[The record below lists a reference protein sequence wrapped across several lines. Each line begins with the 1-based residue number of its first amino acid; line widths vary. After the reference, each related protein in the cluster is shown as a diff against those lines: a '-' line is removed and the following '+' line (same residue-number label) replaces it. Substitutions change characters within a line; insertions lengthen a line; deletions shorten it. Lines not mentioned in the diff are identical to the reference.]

1 MHRLSFPDFLFEPF
15 KSCYTSI
22 ITMYSIT
29 HTIDLP
35 LQADFLLWLPAC
47 KQPVHLGDRR
57 SDSWTD
63 TSCWGTFTR
72 TFCGFCPSLSQT
84 VTSAL
89 LPPGDWWKHRIR
101 HRVQYSRCDS
111 RYAPRIS
118 SRQSRF
124 PRICCSLCRGK
135 RTFFHFGY
143 WVHACS
149 SRKRKSELR

>member
-22 ITMYSIT
+22 ITIYSIT
-29 HTIDLP
+29 DNIDLP

-57 SDSWTD
+57 SDSRTD
-63 TSCWGTFTR
+63 TSCWETFTR

-101 HRVQYSRCDS
+101 HRGQYSRCDN

-118 SRQSRF
+118 SSVTLHSDLLQLVPWKTYFLSL
-124 PRICCSLCRGK
+124 RILSARL
-135 RTFFHFGY
+135 FI
-143 WVHACS
+143 A
-149 SRKRKSELR
+149 